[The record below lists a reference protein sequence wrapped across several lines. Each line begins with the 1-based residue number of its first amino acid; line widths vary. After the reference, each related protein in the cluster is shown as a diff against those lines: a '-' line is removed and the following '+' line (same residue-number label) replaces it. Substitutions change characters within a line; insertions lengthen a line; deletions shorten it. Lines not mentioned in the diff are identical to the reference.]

1 MKFLVLNGPNINF
14 LGIREPGIYGK
25 STYSDLM
32 QTATDYAVTK
42 GVDISFY
49 QSNCEGALVDA
60 IQRAYYDKIDGIIF
74 NPAAYTHTS
83 VAILD
88 AVKAVSIPTVEVHL
102 SDVDSREDFR
112 KVSYIRQAAIAT
124 ISGHGFESYTMAV
137 DRLIDHLN
145 GNKK

>member
-25 STYSDLM
+25 STYKDLM
-32 QTATDYAVTK
+32 QTVTDYALKNGVEVT
-42 GVDISFY
+42 FC

-60 IQRAYYDKIDGIIF
+60 IQKAYYDKIDGIIF

-83 VAILD
+83 IAILD

-102 SDVDSREDFR
+102 TDVDAREEYR
-112 KVSYIRQAAIAT
+112 KISYIREAAIKT
-124 ISGHGFESYTMAV
+124 ISGHGFESYTMAI
-137 DRLIDHLN
+137 DCLINYLN
-145 GNKK
+145 G

>member
-25 STYSDLM
+25 STYKDLM
-32 QTATDYAVTK
+32 QTVTDYAVTK
-42 GVDISFY
+42 GVEVTFY

-60 IQRAYYDKIDGIIF
+60 IQKAYYDKIDGIVF

-112 KVSYIRQAAIAT
+112 KISYIREAAIAT
-124 ISGHGFESYTMAV
+124 VSGHGFGSYTMAI
-137 DRLIDHLN
+137 DCLIKHLN
-145 GNKK
+145 R

>member
-1 MKFLVLNGPNINF
+1 MKFLILNGPNINF

-25 STYSDLM
+25 STYNDLIR
-32 QTATDYAVTK
+32 TITDYAVTR
-42 GVDISFY
+42 GVDVTFY

-60 IQRAYYDKIDGIIF
+60 IQKAYYDKVDGIVF

-102 SDVDSREDFR
+102 SDINSREEFR
-112 KVSYIRQAAIAT
+112 KHSFVSMIAIKT
-124 ISGHGFESYTMAV
+124 ICGLGFEGYKQAV
-137 DRLIDHLN
+137 DFLKNHLE
-145 GNKK
+145 K

>member
-1 MKFLVLNGPNINF
+1 MKFLILNGPNINF

-25 STYSDLM
+25 STYNDLIR
-32 QTATDYAVTK
+32 TITDHAVTR
-42 GVDISFY
+42 GVDVTFY

-60 IQRAYYDKIDGIIF
+60 IQKAYYDKVDGIVF

-102 SDVDSREDFR
+102 SDVNSRDEFR
-112 KVSYIRQAAIAT
+112 KVSYIRQASIAMFA
-124 ISGHGFESYTMAV
+124 GHGFASYTMAI
-137 DRLIDHLN
+137 DCLIDHIN
-145 GNKK
+145 GSK

>member
-25 STYSDLM
+25 STYKDLM
-32 QTATDYAVTK
+32 QTVTDYALTK
-42 GVDISFY
+42 GVEVTFC

-60 IQRAYYDKIDGIIF
+60 IQKAYYDKIDGIVF

-83 VAILD
+83 IAILD

-102 SDVDSREDFR
+102 TDVDAREDFR
-112 KVSYIRQAAIAT
+112 KISYIREAAIKT
-124 ISGHGFESYTMAV
+124 ISGHGFDSYTMAI
-137 DRLIDHLN
+137 DCLIEHLN
-145 GNKK
+145 G

>member
-25 STYSDLM
+25 STYKDLM
-32 QTATDYAVTK
+32 QTVTDYALKSGVEVT
-42 GVDISFY
+42 FC

-60 IQRAYYDKIDGIIF
+60 IQKAYYDKIDGIIF

-83 VAILD
+83 IAILD

-102 SDVDSREDFR
+102 TDVDAREEYR
-112 KVSYIRQAAIAT
+112 KISYIREAAIKT
-124 ISGHGFESYTMAV
+124 ISGHGFESYTMAI
-137 DRLIDHLN
+137 DCLINYLN
-145 GNKK
+145 G

>member
-1 MKFLVLNGPNINF
+1 MKFLILNGPNINF

-25 STYSDLM
+25 STYNDLIR
-32 QTATDYAVTK
+32 TITDYAVTR
-42 GVDISFY
+42 GVDVTFY

-60 IQRAYYDKIDGIIF
+60 IQKAYYDKVDGIVF

-102 SDVDSREDFR
+102 SDVNSRDEFR
-112 KVSYIRQAAIAT
+112 KVSYIRQ
-124 ISGHGFESYTMAV
+124 GYY
-137 DRLIDHLN
+137 
-145 GNKK
+145 

>member
-25 STYSDLM
+25 STYKDLM
-32 QTATDYAVTK
+32 QTVTDYALKNGVEVT
-42 GVDISFY
+42 FC

-60 IQRAYYDKIDGIIF
+60 IQKAYYDKIDGIIF

-83 VAILD
+83 IAILD

-102 SDVDSREDFR
+102 TDVDAREEYR
-112 KVSYIRQAAIAT
+112 KISYIREAAIKT
-124 ISGHGFESYTMAV
+124 ISGHGFDGYTMAI
-137 DRLIDHLN
+137 DCLINYLN
-145 GNKK
+145 G